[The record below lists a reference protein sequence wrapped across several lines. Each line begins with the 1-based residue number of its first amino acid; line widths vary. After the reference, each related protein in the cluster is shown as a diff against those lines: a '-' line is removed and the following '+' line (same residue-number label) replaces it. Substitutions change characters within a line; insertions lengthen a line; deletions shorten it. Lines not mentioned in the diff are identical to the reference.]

1 MDYVKKKIASW
12 EIKYGQ
18 IQMTGKSYE
27 IAKRIFS
34 DYIGITFELTTFL
47 GDFPN
52 RHFINEDNRNSLR
65 LACSPFFSKLDEG
78 DIVYIKPIDVN
89 KIEISKEEP
98 LETAE
103 QPKIEEMRDKA
114 IKDDGSEITKVIIDV
129 VKENKILREENE
141 DLIKYKDRLEKYQNL
156 EYIFEDEKFMEDW
169 LERNI
174 HKAIANLEI
183 IDRQIVISWNESF
196 MRNKPDFF
204 CLDKTTREL
213 VIVENKVRGRHRKVG
228 TQFLIYSAWAKRNLA
243 KINEKYKDKN
253 LKATKSFKFVIITD
267 TTDERLEAVCEDN
280 KIALILI
287 DGGVIFEEIIP
298 YFSK

>member
-1 MDYVKKKIASW
+1 MYYVKKKIASW

-27 IAKRIFS
+27 IAKKIFL
-34 DYIGITFELTTFL
+34 DHIGITFELETFL
-47 GDFPN
+47 GVFSN
-52 RHFINEDNRNSLR
+52 RHFIHEDTRNSLR
-65 LACSPFFSKLDEG
+65 LACSPFFSKLNEG
-78 DIVYIKPIDVN
+78 DIIYLKPIDVN
-89 KIEISKEEP
+89 KIAIYKEEP
-98 LETAE
+98 VEAAE
-103 QPKIEEMRDKA
+103 PKVEE
-114 IKDDGSEITKVIIDV
+114 IKDKVLQDAGPEFTQVLIDV

-141 DLIKYKDRLEKYQNL
+141 ELIKYKDRLEKYQKL

-183 IDRQIVISWNESF
+183 IDRQIVITWNEAF

-213 VIVENKVRGRHRKVG
+213 VIVENKVRGRHRKVE
-228 TQFLIYSAWAKRNLA
+228 TQFLTYRAWTKRNLDR
-243 KINEKYKDKN
+243 INEKYKDKN
-253 LKATKSFKFVIITD
+253 LKATKNFKFVIITD

-287 DGGVIFEEIIP
+287 DGGVVFEEIIP
-298 YFSK
+298 YYYK

>member
-1 MDYVKKKIASW
+1 MNFIKKKIASW

-18 IQMTGKSYE
+18 ISITGKSYE
-27 IAKRIFS
+27 LAKKIFS
-34 DYIGITFELTTFL
+34 EYIGITFELTTFL

-52 RHFINEDNRNSLR
+52 RHFIHEDDRNKLR
-65 LACSPFFSKLDEG
+65 LACSPFFSSLKEG
-78 DIVYIKPIDVN
+78 DVIYLKPLDVN
-89 KIEISKEEP
+89 TIAVYKKEPVEKKEPEVEEFKEKIKEYSKSQVMNV
-98 LETAE
+98 LV
-103 QPKIEEMRDKA
+103 D
-114 IKDDGSEITKVIIDV
+114 VI
-129 VKENKILREENE
+129 KENKILREENE
-141 DLIKYKDRLEKYQNL
+141 ELIKYKDRIEKYQNL

-174 HKAIANLEI
+174 HKALANLEI
-183 IDRQIVISWNESF
+183 IDRQIVITWKKTF

-213 VIVENKVRGRHRKVG
+213 IIVENKVRGRHRKVE
-228 TQFLIYSAWAKRNLA
+228 TQFLTYRAWVKRNLD
-243 KINEKYKDKN
+243 KINEKYKDKD
-253 LKATKSFKFVIITD
+253 LKATKKFKFVIITD

-298 YFSK
+298 YYCE